1 MSNAPFRLT
10 QLNTTHEC
18 GAFDSGL
25 EPLDRYLREQISL
38 GVRRRAAA
46 WMVALADS
54 QRIAG
59 RCA

>member
-1 MSNAPFRLT
+1 MSNAPFRLA
-10 QLNTTHEC
+10 QLNTTYEC

-25 EPLDRYLREQISL
+25 EPLYRYLRQQVSA

-46 WMVALADS
+46 WLVALADS

-59 RCA
+59 TYA